1 MGITLKRRKALFC
14 WLNICM
20 DISQLAESA
29 TNLSDL
35 VNFSVPYITLTYTE
49 IENLEN
55 NPQLDKLYQSSTFIV
70 DMSRDGYNIRT
81 IKEKFDSLG
90 FADKAIY
97 LTANFTDLSSSV
109 IFFPYFF
116 FRSNLRFKNNPR
128 IPIKSRSGL
137 VSCLNRNSNGHRLY
151 LYYQLLQKPYINEI
165 MLSMHGLTCP
175 YSGHLR
181 DLSTD
186 LAYQYLP
193 SDIKEK
199 LKTINLNKEAFPGDS
214 GHTPAIAGNPGDH
227 SWQHPAYTDYYLN
240 IITESGIGSPFFSEK
255 TFKPLAAGQ
264 LFLMVNGF
272 DSIDALR
279 YLGFET
285 FDTDFG
291 NHVYDH
297 MRGTFIDR
305 IDQMLSLLD
314 SKYSNIADI
323 YHSNKQAIQYNQDY
337 ALSDQFRED
346 LLKPLRKF
354 GTIA

>member
-1 MGITLKRRKALFC
+1 MG
-14 WLNICM
+14 
-20 DISQLAESA
+20 ISQLAESA

-35 VNFSVPYITLTYTE
+35 VNFSVPYITPTYTE

-70 DMSRDGYNIRT
+70 DMSRDGFSIDHVKN
-81 IKEKFDSLG
+81 KFDSLG

-97 LTANFTDLSSSV
+97 LTANFTDLSSSI

-128 IPIKSRSGL
+128 TPIKSRPGL
-137 VSCLNRNSNGHRLY
+137 VSCLNRNSNSHRLY
-151 LYYQLLQKPYINEI
+151 LYYRLLQKPYINEI

-175 YSGHLR
+175 YSGEYR
-181 DLSTD
+181 DLDTN
-186 LAYQYLP
+186 LAYQTLP
-193 SDIKEK
+193 IEIKEK
-199 LKTINLNKEAFPGDS
+199 LKTINLHKEAFPGDS
-214 GHTPAIAGNPGDH
+214 GNTPAIAGNPGDH

-240 IITESGIGSPFFSEK
+240 IITESGIGVPFFSEK

-272 DSIDALR
+272 DSIDGLR
-279 YLGFET
+279 HLGFET
-285 FDTDFG
+285 FDTDFD

-297 MRGTFIDR
+297 MRGTFVDR
-305 IDQMLSLLD
+305 IDQMLLLLD

-323 YHSNKQAIQYNQDY
+323 YHNNKQAIQHNQTY
-337 ALSDQFRED
+337 ALSSQFTED

-354 GTIA
+354 GIIA